1 MAKIIGID
9 LGTTTSLVSYLKNGK
24 PEIIP
29 NKLGKRLTDS
39 VVGVDKYGTIIVGEE
54 AKRILN
60 GTKVEEIKRSMG
72 TNKIVK
78 LGDKDYSPEEIS
90 AEILKKLKE
99 EAEDFLG
106 EEVNE
111 AVITV
116 PAMFN
121 SIQKAATIKAGE
133 LAGLKVE
140 RIISEPTA
148 AAMAYGIENME
159 KYQKILV
166 YDFGGGTFD
175 VSILELDDGIL
186 DVIAT
191 SGDNYLGGKDID
203 EILIKNI
210 STKIENN
217 IEKIK
222 LKLEVEEAKKKLST
236 LMGTD
241 IIVPELNIDYE
252 LKREKF
258 EELISP
264 LVNKTIDFIDKALSS
279 ANLKRE
285 DINVVLLVGGTTRI
299 PLVQETLKKIF
310 GSKVKKFTDPQEA
323 VALGAGV
330 QAGIKSSEISSEDGL
345 IITDICNYSLGVAS
359 IGEYQGIIMPDTFSV
374 IIPKNSNL
382 PCTKSDTYCTAV
394 DDQTSVNVKVYQG
407 ENKLVYENLFL
418 SEFKVE
424 GIPKNK
430 AGAEA
435 IEITFGYN
443 INDIL
448 TVEAKILST
457 GVSKSIKI
465 ELNNKD
471 KGNLDKKGTTYKNSS
486 YYSDYKII
494 MEMAED
500 KMSKLSEVNREKVS
514 NLLEKMKEML
524 VLENKEELDKL
535 DSTLTD
541 LLFEV

>member
-500 KMSKLSEVNREKVS
+500 KMSKLSEANREKVS

>member
-9 LGTTTSLVSYLKNGK
+9 LGTTTSLVSYLKDGK

-299 PLVQETLKKIF
+299 
-310 GSKVKKFTDPQEA
+310 QEA

>member
-133 LAGLKVE
+133 VAGLKVE

-500 KMSKLSEVNREKVS
+500 KMSKLSETNREKVS

-524 VLENKEELDKL
+524 VSENKEELDKL

>member
-60 GTKVEEIKRSMG
+60 GTKVEEIKRTMG

-78 LGDKDYSPEEIS
+78 LGDKEYSPEEIS

-236 LMGTD
+236 LMRTD

-279 ANLKRE
+279 AKLKRE

-394 DDQTSVNVKVYQG
+394 DDQTSVDVRVYQG

-418 SEFKVE
+418 AEFKVE

-430 AGAEA
+430 AGAET

-471 KGNLDKKGTTYKNSS
+471 KGNLDKKGSTYKNSS

-500 KMSKLSEVNREKVS
+500 KMSKLSEANREKVS
-514 NLLEKMKEML
+514 SILEKMKEML
-524 VLENKEELDKL
+524 VLENKDELDKL

>member
-279 ANLKRE
+279 AKLKRE

>member
-457 GVSKSIKI
+457 GVTKSIKI
-465 ELNNKD
+465 ELNNKN
-471 KGNLDKKGTTYKNSS
+471 KGNLDKKGSTYKNSS

-500 KMSKLSEVNREKVS
+500 KISKLSEANREKVS

>member
-279 ANLKRE
+279 AKLKRE

-310 GSKVKKFTDPQEA
+310 GSKVKKFADPQEA

-359 IGEYQGIIMPDTFSV
+359 IGEYQGILMPDTFSP

-382 PCTKSDTYCTAV
+382 PCTKSDTYYTAV
-394 DDQTSVNVKVYQG
+394 DNQTSVNIKVYQG

-418 SEFKVE
+418 SEFRVE

-435 IEITFGYN
+435 IEITFGYD

-457 GVSKSIKI
+457 GVAKSIKI
-465 ELNNKD
+465 ELNNKN
-471 KGNLDKKGTTYKNSS
+471 KENSEKKGSTYKNSS

-500 KMSKLSEVNREKVS
+500 KMSKLSETNREKVS
-514 NLLEKMKEML
+514 SILEKMKEML
-524 VLENKEELDKL
+524 VSENKEELDKL

>member
-24 PEIIP
+24 PEIIA

-39 VVGVDKYGTIIVGEE
+39 VVGIDKYGTIIVGEE

-72 TNKIVK
+72 TNKKVK
-78 LGDKDYSPEEIS
+78 LGDKEYSPEEIS

-203 EILIKNI
+203 EILMKNI
-210 STKIENN
+210 SVKIEDN

-222 LKLEVEEAKKKLST
+222 LKLEVEEAKKRLST

-279 ANLKRE
+279 AKLKRE

-394 DDQTSVNVKVYQG
+394 DDQTSVDVKVYQG
-407 ENKLVYENLFL
+407 ENKLVCENLFL
-418 SEFKVE
+418 SEFKIE

-430 AGAEA
+430 AGAEV

-457 GVSKSIKI
+457 GVTKSIKI
-465 ELNNKD
+465 ELNNKN
-471 KGNLDKKGTTYKNSS
+471 KGNIDKKGSTYKNSS

-500 KMSKLSEVNREKVS
+500 KMSKLSETNREKVS
-514 NLLEKMKEML
+514 SILEKMKEML
-524 VLENKEELDKL
+524 VSENKEELDKL

>member
-382 PCTKSDTYCTAV
+382 PCTKSDTYYTAV
-394 DDQTSVNVKVYQG
+394 DDQTSVNIKVYQG

-430 AGAEA
+430 VGAEA

>member
-279 ANLKRE
+279 AKLKRE

-457 GVSKSIKI
+457 GVTKSIKI
-465 ELNNKD
+465 ELNNKN
-471 KGNLDKKGTTYKNSS
+471 KGNLDKKGSTYKNSS

-500 KMSKLSEVNREKVS
+500 KMSKLSEANREKVS

>member
-106 EEVNE
+106 EEVSE

-203 EILIKNI
+203 EILMKNI
-210 STKIENN
+210 SVKIEDN

-457 GVSKSIKI
+457 GVTKSIKI
-465 ELNNKD
+465 ELNNKN
-471 KGNLDKKGTTYKNSS
+471 KGNLDKKGSTYKNSS

-500 KMSKLSEVNREKVS
+500 KMSKLSEANREKVS

>member
-60 GTKVEEIKRSMG
+60 GTKVEEIKRTMG

-78 LGDKDYSPEEIS
+78 LGDKEYSPEEIS

-279 ANLKRE
+279 AKLKRE

-457 GVSKSIKI
+457 GVTKSIKI
-465 ELNNKD
+465 ELNNKN
-471 KGNLDKKGTTYKNSS
+471 KGNLDKKGSTYKNSS

-500 KMSKLSEVNREKVS
+500 KMSKLSEANREKVS

>member
-60 GTKVEEIKRSMG
+60 GTKVEEMKRSMG
-72 TNKIVK
+72 TNKRVK

-330 QAGIKSSEISSEDGL
+330 QVGIKSSEISSEDGL

>member
-29 NKLGKRLTDS
+29 NKFGKRLTDS
-39 VVGVDKYGTIIVGEE
+39 VVGIDKYGNIIVGEE

-60 GTKVEEIKRSMG
+60 GTKIEEIKRSMG
-72 TNKIVK
+72 SNKVVK
-78 LGDKDYSPEEIS
+78 LGDKEYSPEEVS

-106 EEVNE
+106 EEIDE

-121 SIQKAATIKAGE
+121 SIQKAATIRAGE
-133 LAGLKVE
+133 LVGLKVE

-148 AAMAYGIENME
+148 AAMAYGIDNME
-159 KYQKILV
+159 KYQKIIV

-210 STKIENN
+210 PVKIEDDV
-217 IEKIK
+217 EKIK
-222 LKLEVEEAKKKLST
+222 LKLEVEEAKKRLST

-258 EELISP
+258 EELVSP
-264 LVNKTIDFIDKALSS
+264 LVNKTVDFIDKALSS
-279 ANLKRE
+279 AKLKRE
-285 DINVVLLVGGTTRI
+285 DIDVVLLVGGTTRI
-299 PLVQETLKKIF
+299 PLVQETLKNIF
-310 GSKVKKFTDPQEA
+310 GSKVKKFGDPQEA

-394 DDQTSVNVKVYQG
+394 DDQTSVNIKVYQG

-418 SEFKVE
+418 SEFRVE

-457 GVSKSIKI
+457 GVTKSIKI
-465 ELNNKD
+465 ELNNKN
-471 KGNLDKKGTTYKNSS
+471 KENSDKKGSTYKNSS

-500 KMSKLSEVNREKVS
+500 KMSKLSETNREKVS

-524 VLENKEELDKL
+524 VSENKEELDKL

>member
-24 PEIIP
+24 PEIIA

-299 PLVQETLKKIF
+299 PLVQETLRKIF

>member
-148 AAMAYGIENME
+148 AAMAYGRENME

-382 PCTKSDTYCTAV
+382 PCTKSDTYYTAV
-394 DDQTSVNVKVYQG
+394 DDQTSVNIKVYQG